1 MTEPTPT
8 PRPLRDLHDTY
19 VERVNVAISEG
30 HDDQAAQLADDFED
44 AVRDAVLTQRRV
56 AAS

>member
-1 MTEPTPT
+1 MTPTTPT

-30 HDDQAAQLADDFED
+30 RDDRASQLADDFED
-44 AVRDAVLTQRRV
+44 AVRDAVLAQRN
-56 AAS
+56 ATAG